1 MYHQVSSRLI
11 IISMLLLIQSI
22 SFAQS
27 KIKSPQF
34 IQNIFS
40 EEKPFDVISLNE
52 TFSTLSKITE
62 STKVISY
69 SNGGDFD
76 DILVYT
82 AKEMDGAYNLYV
94 REKVLNDNPIAKTSG
109 FNINLA
115 PNYCMANN
123 KIVFQYLNKGNFDI
137 AYVDAGN
144 GKNKSITSVTNTA
157 EDEFNPSWS
166 PDGKIIVYE
175 KGKTPPNHIVINKK
189 TAKMKYESQALK
201 NQIWL
206 KNIDSKELKILGI
219 GSFPK
224 ISPDGKQIVFIKFE
238 PIQGKTKEMGTIWVM
253 SIDGE
258 QRSRVTDINLGNA
271 SNPNWSPDGKNIVFE
286 LSKKDKPDS
295 DIYTIDISGD
305 NLRQH
310 TFNKSSDFAPHW
322 TINDFI
328 YFSSDRGA
336 KKDNFQ
342 IWRFKIK

>member
-1 MYHQVSSRLI
+1 MQHRF
-11 IISMLLLIQSI
+11 MLRILFLSTLLFVQNIVFS
-22 SFAQS
+22 QS
-27 KIKSPQF
+27 KLKSPQF

-52 TFSTLSKITE
+52 TFTTLSKITE
-62 STKVISY
+62 SPKTISY

-82 AKEMDGAYNLYV
+82 AKEIDGAYNIYV
-94 REKVLNDNPIAKTSG
+94 REKVLNDNPLAKTSG
-109 FNINLA
+109 FNINLS

-137 AYVDAGN
+137 AFVDAGN
-144 GKNKSITSVTNTA
+144 GKNKALTSVTNTI

-166 PDGKIIVYE
+166 PDGKIIIYE
-175 KGKTPPNHIVINKK
+175 KGKTPPNHIPNSKK
-189 TAKMKYESQALK
+189 TAKMKYESQAFK

-206 KNIDSKELKILGI
+206 KNIDSRELKILGI

-224 ISPDGKQIVFIKFE
+224 ISPDGKQIAFIKFE
-238 PIQGKTKEMGTIWVM
+238 SPTSKSKEIGTVWVM

-258 QRSRVTDINLGNA
+258 QRFRVTDTSLGNA
-271 SNPNWSPDGKNIVFE
+271 SNPNWSPDGKSIVFE
-286 LSKKDKPDS
+286 LSKKEKTDT
-295 DIYTIDISGD
+295 DIYTIDVNGD

-336 KKDNFQ
+336 KKENFQ